1 MPRYENKS
9 IRMKSDLKR
18 KPEWIRTKLPQ
29 GDNYYDIKQ
38 KLSALDLNTVCEEAN
53 CPNIAECWGG
63 GTATFMLLGDTCTR
77 GCRFCNVKAGKP
89 QGIIDELEPE
99 RVAKAVKEMQLR
111 YVVLT
116 SVARDDLEDGGA
128 DHFAKTISMIK
139 KYNPEILIECLIPD
153 FANNTKS
160 LKVVINAGLNVLA
173 HNIETVERL
182 TWKVRDPRSSYKQS
196 LQVLKNMKNI
206 DNTLLTKSS
215 IMLGLGEEDSEI
227 IDTMNDLREEKV
239 DMLTIGQYL
248 QPSSLHL
255 DLIEYIK
262 PEKFAKF
269 KKIGEE
275 IGFAYVASGPLV
287 RSSYK
292 AGELFVQKIMKTNY
306 TGVK

>member
-139 KYNPEILIECLIPD
+139 KYNPDILIECLIPD
-153 FANNTKS
+153 FANNTES

-182 TWKVRDPRSSYKQS
+182 TWKVRDPRSSVSYTH
-196 LQVLKNMKNI
+196 L
-206 DNTLLTKSS
+206 TLPT
-215 IMLGLGEEDSEI
+215 
-227 IDTMNDLREEKV
+227 NREV
-239 DMLTIGQYL
+239 
-248 QPSSLHL
+248 
-255 DLIEYIK
+255 
-262 PEKFAKF
+262 
-269 KKIGEE
+269 
-275 IGFAYVASGPLV
+275 
-287 RSSYK
+287 
-292 AGELFVQKIMKTNY
+292 
-306 TGVK
+306 